1 MSNYVALVFKSDAKA
16 HDALRMLW
24 DMDRSGDLTVHGA
37 AVVRRDNDGY
47 VEVASKNTDAGMRTA
62 VGIGVGVLL
71 GALAGPIGVAAG
83 VAGAAALSAG
93 TAMGVGAVAG
103 GAIGLMEDGTR
114 TASRDDELDASVYRL
129 NNGESAVV
137 ADVSEDWPDRLDHAV
152 KAMGGVVHRRYDAS
166 DFLGGYSQPYYS
178 NYYNNY
184 LYPYYYDSRI

>member
-24 DMDRSGDLTVHGA
+24 DMDTSGDLTVHGA

-47 VEVASKNTDAGMRTA
+47 VEVASKHTDAGMRTA

-71 GALAGPIGVAAG
+71 GALAGPIGI
-83 VAGAAALSAG
+83 AGAAALGAG

-103 GAIGLMEDGTR
+103 GAIGLVGDGVK
-114 TASRDDELDASVYRL
+114 TADRSDELDASVYRL

-137 ADVSEDWPDRLDHAV
+137 ADVSEDWPDRLDLAV
-152 KAMGGVVHRRYDAS
+152 RAMGGVVHRRYDAS
-166 DFLGGYSQPYYS
+166 NYFGGYAEPYYS

-184 LYPYYYDSRI
+184 LYPYYYDPRI